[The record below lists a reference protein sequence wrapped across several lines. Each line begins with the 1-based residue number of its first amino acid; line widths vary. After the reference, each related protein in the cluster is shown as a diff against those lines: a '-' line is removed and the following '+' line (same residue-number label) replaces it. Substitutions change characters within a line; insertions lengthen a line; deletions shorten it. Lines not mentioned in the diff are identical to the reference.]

1 MGRISDR
8 QIDEAIANF
17 RFEGTLIEQRPYG
30 NGHINDTFLLTF
42 DIGEMGRLRV
52 ILQCMNKSIFTRPVE
67 LMENVLGVTSYL
79 RKKIIENGGDPER
92 ETLNVIRTVANRPY
106 FVDSQGDYWR
116 AYKFIEGATSYDQ
129 VETPEDFYQSAV
141 SFGNFQRLLADYP
154 AETLHETIVGFHDTK
169 ARFATFKKAV
179 EEDVCGRAVSFGNF
193 QRLLADYPAETLH
206 ETIVGFHDTKARF
219 ATFKKA
225 VEEDVCGRAVSVQ
238 KEIDFVLA
246 HEDVA
251 NVFGDML
258 ANGELPLRV
267 THNDTKLNNIMID
280 DKTGKGIC
288 VIDLDTVMPGLA
300 MNDFGDSIRF
310 GASTAAED
318 EQDLSKVSCDMEL
331 FDVYA
336 KGFIEG
342 CGGKLTQKEIEMMP
356 MGAKVMTFECGMR
369 FLTDHLQGDTY
380 FKIHREN
387 HNLDRCRT
395 QFKLVED
402 MEAKWDTMQEIIKK
416 YNS

>member
-52 ILQCMNKSIFTRPVE
+52 ILQCMNKSIFTKPVE

-179 EEDVCGRAVSFGNF
+179 EEDVCGRVA
-193 QRLLADYPAETLH
+193 
-206 ETIVGFHDTKARF
+206 
-219 ATFKKA
+219 
-225 VEEDVCGRAVSVQ
+225 SVQ

-380 FKIHREN
+380 FKIHRDK

>member
-1 MGRISDR
+1 VGRKIMGRISDR

-52 ILQCMNKSIFTRPVE
+52 ILQCMNKSIFTKPVE

-179 EEDVCGRAVSFGNF
+179 EEDVCGRVA
-193 QRLLADYPAETLH
+193 
-206 ETIVGFHDTKARF
+206 
-219 ATFKKA
+219 
-225 VEEDVCGRAVSVQ
+225 SVQ